1 MKMTCYLAAL
11 AAFATLATPGL
22 AAGPALDKAVAL
34 SAPDS
39 KASLSAICKS
49 VYDAVK
55 EDPEEADEVLS
66 SVLAQ
71 RTTWKSSEVYAIF
84 RAIVLA
90 RPELGWYLVAYADY
104 KNGEGSGD
112 QSSSGDSSGSGDAA
126 GQGGTGSAS
135 GAGSTGGTD
144 PAIMNLMFY
153 RLMNVLYEASLEDG
167 VAKEAIDML
176 AATSAGAYEGAY
188 APTTRNPNTNTNRL
202 PDDGIGIIPSPGD
215 MSKAN

>member
-1 MKMTCYLAAL
+1 MKLTCYLAAF
-11 AAFATLATPGL
+11 AAFATLATPGV

-34 SAPDS
+34 SAPS
-39 KASLSAICKS
+39 SNASLSAICKS

-55 EDPEEADEVLS
+55 EDPEEADKVFSE
-66 SVLAQ
+66 VLAQ

-90 RPELGWYLVAYADY
+90 RPELGWYLAAYADY
-104 KNGEGSGD
+104 KSGEGSSD
-112 QSSSGDSSGSGDAA
+112 QSSSSGSGDASGEGGA
-126 GQGGTGSAS
+126 GSSG
-135 GAGSTGGTD
+135 GAGSTGGVD

-176 AATSAGAYEGAY
+176 AATTAGAYEGAY
-188 APTTRNPNTNTNRL
+188 TPTTRNPNTNTNRL

-215 MSKAN
+215 MSRAN